1 MKTLR
6 KTTPMLLADNEAL
19 KVFRIHIKLSNDR
32 RVLMEFNDRRLA
44 QLQYNQIRN
53 LGIYIDTWVESIEY
67 EESAE

>member
-19 KVFRIHIKLSNDR
+19 KVFRIQITMSNDR
-32 RVLMEFNDRRLA
+32 RVIMEFNDRRLA
-44 QLQYNQIRN
+44 QMEYNRIRN

-67 EESAE
+67 VESAE

>member
-19 KVFRIHIKLSNDR
+19 KIFRIQITMSNDR
-32 RVLMEFNDRRLA
+32 RVIMEFNDRRLA
-44 QLQYNQIRN
+44 QMEYNRIRN

-67 EESAE
+67 VESAE

>member
-19 KVFRIHIKLSNDR
+19 KVFRIQITMSNDR

-44 QLQYNQIRN
+44 QMEYNRIRN

-67 EESAE
+67 VESAE